1 MKFILQILMTAVV
14 GFILQRFFPWWT
26 VAIACMVTGF
36 YFKNGGFK
44 SFAAG
49 FIAIGLLW
57 FTMAFY
63 IDVTTNSILT
73 EKVNKIL
80 PLPALA
86 LTTAIGGLI
95 GGFASMSG
103 AVLRKQKKRENS

>member
-1 MKFILQILMTAVV
+1 MKFVLQILVTIALA
-14 GFILQRFFPWWT
+14 FFLQSYFPWWT
-26 VAIACMVTGF
+26 VALSSLAAGY

-44 SFAAG
+44 SFGAG

-57 FTMAFY
+57 FTLAFY
-63 IDVTTNSILT
+63 IDVTSQSILT

-86 LTTAIGGLI
+86 LTAVIGGLV
-95 GGFASMSG
+95 GGFAAMSG
-103 AVLRKQKKRENS
+103 AVLNKERRH

>member
-1 MKFILQILMTAVV
+1 MKFLIQILATIALAYL
-14 GFILQRFFPWWT
+14 LQSFFPWWT
-26 VAIACMVTGF
+26 AALAAMGAGY

-44 SFAAG
+44 SFGAG

-57 FTMAFY
+57 FTLAFY
-63 IDVTTNSILT
+63 IDITSQSILT

-86 LTTAIGGLI
+86 LTTVIGGLV
-95 GGFASMSG
+95 GGFAAMSG
-103 AVLRKQKKRENS
+103 AVLNKERRP